1 MTDCAICTKHHAH
14 EPDDD
19 CTPQC
24 AVVPA
29 DCGVICSGCR
39 DRIGQGLDLV
49 VECWAL
55 TEDPGFPTAGGEGR
69 SKSRPLP
76 GGDEWMDYRS
86 GVDVFGK
93 LGSWCQDFA
102 ETFELSGP
110 MDGTLTGI
118 TGWLRA
124 QLPRAAATHPAIGDF
139 AAEVAA
145 LANRGMR
152 IAGMTP
158 ERGSRVPCPTE
169 ECTGVLRVRTAV
181 LEEMNRCRRCGIER
195 ATAQLLAIASRADAW
210 VPADTAAEVA
220 RVSVATVRR
229 WAAAGHVERVDGRYW
244 LPSVREYAAFKLAV

>member
-1 MTDCAICTKHHAH
+1 MECIICTRHTHT
-14 EPDDD
+14 DDD
-19 CTPQC
+19 DDKHDRCHIT
-24 AVVPA
+24 PA
-29 DCGVICSGCR
+29 DCGVICTGCKN
-39 DRIGQGLDLV
+39 RIAQGLDLL

-55 TEDPGFPTAGGEGR
+55 TEIPGFPTPGGEGR

-76 GGDEWMDYRS
+76 GGDEWLDWRS
-86 GVDVFGK
+86 GIDLGK
-93 LGSWCQDFA
+93 LGSWCEDFA
-102 ETFELSGP
+102 ETFELKGP
-110 MDGTLTGI
+110 TDGTLTGI

-124 QLPRAAATHPAIGDF
+124 QLPRAAATHPAVGDF
-139 AAEVAA
+139 ATEVAA

-169 ECTGVLRVRTAV
+169 DCSGVLRVRTAV

-195 ATAQLLAIASRADAW
+195 ATAQLLMIASRAEAW

-229 WAAAGHVERVDGRYW
+229 WAAAGHVEREDGRYW
-244 LPSVREYAAFKLAV
+244 LPSVREYAALKLVV